1 MKKIFIIVSSSL
13 YSFVALGLIISTFFI
28 KNASLNKKI
37 IIISLVSVIIIK
49 FVEVFKVKE
58 TRISSIVTII
68 ILISLLVY
76 YLSLIHI

>member
-1 MKKIFIIVSSSL
+1 MKKVFIIVSSAL

-49 FVEVFKVKE
+49 LVEVFKVKE
-58 TRISSIVTII
+58 TRIASIVTII

-76 YLSLIHI
+76 YLASH

>member
-76 YLSLIHI
+76 YLTYH

>member
-1 MKKIFIIVSSSL
+1 MKKTFIIVSSSL
-13 YSFVALGLIISTFFI
+13 YSLVALGLILSTFFI

-37 IIISLVSVIIIK
+37 IIIALVSVIIIK

-58 TRISSIVTII
+58 TRIASIVTII

-76 YLSLIHI
+76 YLASH

>member
-1 MKKIFIIVSSSL
+1 MKKTFIIVSSAL

-37 IIISLVSVIIIK
+37 IIIALVSVIIIK

-58 TRISSIVTII
+58 TRIASIVTMSVNVEII
-68 ILISLLVY
+68 IAVSFVIP
-76 YLSLIHI
+76 

>member
-37 IIISLVSVIIIK
+37 IIIALVSVIIIK
-49 FVEVFKVKE
+49 LVEVFKVKE

-76 YLSLIHI
+76 YLTYH